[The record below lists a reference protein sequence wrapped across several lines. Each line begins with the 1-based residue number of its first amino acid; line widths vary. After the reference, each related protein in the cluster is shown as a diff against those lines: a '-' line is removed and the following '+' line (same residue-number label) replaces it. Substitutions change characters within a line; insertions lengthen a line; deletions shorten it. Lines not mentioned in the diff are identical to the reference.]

1 MMTGSTSVNVIY
13 GLENGEAILITIT
26 VKETAELKNVSV
38 RTIQRY
44 IKQGKIQSEIKGGQ
58 NFIPLSELTE
68 TEQLQYYKNHDIELP
83 KELQKPKAKTT
94 AARSTD
100 IESYSAEQREEI
112 TFWSNILNEWN
123 NYCIGKPSKTQAT
136 KDFAAAAALKY
147 PDIQI
152 SANVLYRKKR
162 ALKEHGVCGLIDL
175 RGGHN
180 KGSSVIDE
188 ITWQAFLYFYLDE
201 NQPPVTKCLEHLE
214 IWLNDNHPE
223 LLPFPSPS
231 TFYRHIDS
239 DIKESLKV
247 LGREG
252 EKAFTDRC
260 TPYIRR
266 EYKGME
272 SNEWWI
278 GDTHTLD
285 IISDNGKILHRLHIV
300 AFLDARSGIFVGWHI
315 TDQPSSYATLV
326 ALRKAILKYGIP
338 QNIYVD
344 NGREFLTK
352 DVGGLGHRQKKST
365 KDEFKAPPVIER
377 LGINMTNA
385 LVRNAKAKIIER
397 RFRDIKDGLSRL
409 FDTFTGGNIIERPEK
424 LKFVLKGGQGT
435 IPDDNEIIHIVNEL
449 IENYFNY
456 EEYNGAVIEDRG
468 KTKLQI
474 YEDNL
479 KVRRV
484 AAEED
489 LNLMLMRSSRKYKVG
504 RRGVHMMVAGERID
518 YWNNEFVDNYINK
531 EVYYRY
537 DPDNLSSIR
546 VYDLEDRYL
555 MTVPTDNEAVLEYG
569 ASQDEIKAAM
579 GRTRSHSKEV
589 KQKLKEIKNLYG
601 TKTAVEMA
609 LEKAHQ
615 NKENIQISKSNP
627 VIEIQRADEKLDKAA
642 GSENEHSLRN
652 AISDNDKSLV
662 SIERMI
668 KNSES
673 RINK

>member
-1 MMTGSTSVNVIY
+1 MIY
-13 GLENGEAILITIT
+13 LTT
-26 VKETAELKNVSV
+26 KECAELKKCTV
-38 RTIQRY
+38 RY
-44 IKQGKIQSEIKGGQ
+44 IQKLVKENKLDAISDIESKHKRIL
-58 NFIPLSELTE
+58 IPLSELTE
-68 TEQLQYYKNHDIELP
+68 AEQLQYYKKHDMELP
-83 KELQKPKAKTT
+83 KELQKPKAKPK
-94 AARSTD
+94 AERSTD
-100 IESYSAEQREEI
+100 IESYSENQREEI
-112 TFWSNILNEWN
+112 VFWSNIMNEWKD
-123 NYCIGKPSKTQAT
+123 YCIDKPSKTQAT
-136 KDFAAAAALKY
+136 KDFAATVALKY

-152 SANVLYRKKR
+152 SADVLYRKKR

-180 KGSSVIDE
+180 KGNSVINE
-188 ITWQAFLYFYLDE
+188 IIWQAFLYFYLDE
-201 NQPPVTKCLEHLE
+201 NQPPVTKCLEWLK
-214 IWLNDNHPE
+214 IWINDNHPE

-266 EYKGME
+266 VYDNME

-285 IISDNGKILHRLHIV
+285 IISESGKLLHRLHMV

-326 ALRKAILKYGIP
+326 ALRKGILKYGIP
-338 QNIYVD
+338 KNIYVD

-365 KDEFKAPPVIER
+365 KDEFKAPPIIER

-424 LKFVLKGGQGT
+424 LKFVLKGSQGT
-435 IPDDNEIIHIVNEL
+435 IPDDSEIISIVNEL

-456 EEYNGAVIEDRG
+456 EEYNGAVVKDRG

-479 KVRRV
+479 KVKRV
-484 AAEED
+484 AAEDE

-518 YWNNEFVDNYINK
+518 YWNNEFVENYINK

-555 MTVPTDNEAVLEYG
+555 MTVPADNEAVLKYG
-569 ASQDEIKAAM
+569 ASQSEIKAAM

-589 KQKLKEIKNLYG
+589 KNKLKEIKKLYG

-615 NKENIQISKSNP
+615 NRENIQIKNGSP
-627 VIEIQRADEKLDKAA
+627 IIEIQRADEKLDKAVGA
-642 GSENEHSLRN
+642 ENEQSLRN
-652 AISDNDKSLV
+652 IISNADESLV
-662 SIERMI
+662 SIQRMI
-668 KNSES
+668 KNREKN
-673 RINK
+673 INN